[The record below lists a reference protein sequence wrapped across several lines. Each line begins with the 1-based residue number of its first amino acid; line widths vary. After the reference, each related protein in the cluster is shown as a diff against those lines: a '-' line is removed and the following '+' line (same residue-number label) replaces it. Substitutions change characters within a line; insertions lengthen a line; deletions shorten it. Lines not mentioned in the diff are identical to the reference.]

1 MCSKIR
7 QRSNDNKGNNIKPL
21 APWSHYIVFKFL
33 RVGPFGCPDCDS
45 SKKFRW
51 QPIATFWHEMK
62 GPRYDGKYLKDLVDK
77 LLGPTKL
84 NQTLTKVVIPTF
96 DLKDMHPVIF
106 SSYEASA
113 NSSKNAK
120 LSDICLGTS
129 AVPTYLPAYYFKNY
143 YDAVKYREYN
153 LIDGGIV
160 ANNLLIS

>member
-1 MCSKIR
+1 
-7 QRSNDNKGNNIKPL
+7 
-21 APWSHYIVFKFL
+21 
-33 RVGPFGCPDCDS
+33 
-45 SKKFRW
+45 
-51 QPIATFWHEMK
+51 MK

-143 YDAVKYREYN
+143 YDAEKYREYN

-160 ANNLLIS
+160 ANNLDGCAEETTTEGAIFEDANAGDNYLRIQVCFTYPQHA